1 MSDKREPLKIEL
13 RNYQPTDEERQVMRS
28 AMFRFITP
36 MLLGAAALG
45 YSTAVIGLKSKI
57 SYMCSYLIIL
67 IGKSRKW
74 RYSTIATFL
83 GVNTG
88 ILCGAML
95 GADRGMN
102 KLREGLPQDSK
113 LLGMIHQLDELKKQ

>member
-45 YSTAVIGLKSKI
+45 YSTAV
-57 SYMCSYLIIL
+57 

>member
-1 MSDKREPLKIEL
+1 M
-13 RNYQPTDEERQVMRS
+13 
-28 AMFRFITP
+28 
-36 MLLGAAALG
+36 
-45 YSTAVIGLKSKI
+45 
-57 SYMCSYLIIL
+57 
-67 IGKSRKW
+67 
-74 RYSTIATFL
+74 

>member
-1 MSDKREPLKIEL
+1 
-13 RNYQPTDEERQVMRS
+13 MRL

-45 YSTAVIGLKSKI
+45 YSTAVIGSKSKI
-57 SYMCSYLIIL
+57 SYIYMCSYLIIL